1 MDISFALFG
10 EKARQVERHLGLD
23 LVGDQIDINT
33 KVYFKKGP
41 AGKLEITL
49 EAA

>member
-1 MDISFALFG
+1 LDISLTLFG
-10 EKARQVERHLGLD
+10 EKARQVEKHLGLD
-23 LVGDQIDINT
+23 LVGDQTDINT
-33 KVYFKKGP
+33 KVLFRKGP